1 MKINWLTIVKDWF
14 GLLAVVI
21 GLVSAV
27 GFSVSAPWPAKA
39 DVESQQKQIDAQQKQ
54 IDQQQCLILRVL
66 LRGYQDDLDRAE
78 DELKTNPNSTSA
90 RRDKTS
96 AEASIADITI
106 QLRRQNCL

>member
-1 MKINWLTIVKDWF
+1 MKINWLAIIKDWF

-39 DVESQQKQIDAQQKQ
+39 DVEAQQKQ
-54 IDQQQCLILRVL
+54 IDQQQKQIDAQQCLILRVL

-78 DELKTNPNSTSA
+78 EELKANPDLASA
-90 RRDKTS
+90 RRDKAN
-96 AEASIADITI
+96 AEASIADIMV
-106 QLRRQNCL
+106 QLRKQDCL